1 MIIQKKDNMAQAG
14 GVISL
19 IGILIDKNIVA
30 GNVKYD

>member
-1 MIIQKKDNMAQAG
+1 MIIQNKDNMAG